1 MEKPNKYDEGTKK
14 QGRLHEDSAL
24 KKIGGD
30 AVNLND
36 IAGLGHKGYQFPTF
50 DISSSTELTSVK
62 SHVSMPGQI
71 SEQDINCYKTDFK
84 KMLGHNRNGPFPMGE
99 DVKNIASLAE
109 NGHPVPTKLQGAD
122 QTKIVEYL
130 QHETVMRIPDD
141 HVEKMQSIITADAKQ
156 IPENFYLPGSPTEEQ
171 LSALGNRIQGSGLSS
186 SETAEIMQNKGDSI
200 TPEKES
206 QPDTQYDYSSGYS
219 I

>member
-1 MEKPNKYDEGTKK
+1 MKEPNKYDEGIKK

-36 IAGLGHKGYQFPTF
+36 VAGLGHKGGQFPTF

-62 SHVSMPGQI
+62 SHVSIPGQI
-71 SEQDINCYKTDFK
+71 SEQDINSYKTDFK

-109 NGHPVPTKLQGAD
+109 NGHPVPTKLLGAD
-122 QTKIVEYL
+122 QAKIIDYL

-141 HVEKMQSIITADAKQ
+141 HVENMQSKIIADAKQ
-156 IPENFYLPGSPTEEQ
+156 IPQNFYLPGNPTEEQ
-171 LSALGNRIQGSGLSS
+171 LSTLGNRIQGSGLTS
-186 SETAEIMQNKGDSI
+186 SETSEIMQIKGDSL
-200 TPEKES
+200 TPDEQN
-206 QPDTQYDYSSGYS
+206 QPEEDYEYNTGYG